1 MRIHV
6 ISGTRKSKHPSRLR
20 YKLLPSNAVLGFAQQ
35 SRFARAKMNSSD
47 EVDTSKIDFYEFL
60 SLPAGPSSTLSEI
73 KRAGRKTSLL
83 YHPDKV
89 APTPENLQNFHL
101 LQIAI
106 AVLNDPAEKAKYDQT
121 REAKLRRKAEV
132 EALDQRRRKMRD
144 DLEAREKAG
153 ANANFDTVRGQ
164 KRTLNQREMDIR
176 RIAEENRR
184 KMELLAARRKA
195 EQQEVTEKVEKQPD
209 VDNDKA
215 TALPEEDPR
224 SSTTTDT
231 ENSIKLRW
239 IREGPLE
246 GYDEQ
251 SIQELFPLDDIDH
264 VILLKDKKRKVEGRE
279 KKMLM
284 GTAVIGFVSR
294 LAAQSAMDKKLNMTE
309 FESVEWA

>member
-1 MRIHV
+1 MSVH
-6 ISGTRKSKHPSRLR
+6 RKLPLLTTLSRAYVTLVENLNCDHIR
-20 YKLLPSNAVLGFAQQ
+20 
-35 SRFARAKMNSSD
+35 MNSQD

-60 SLPAGPSSTLSEI
+60 SLSAGPASTPSEI

-132 EALDQRRRKMRD
+132 EALDERRRKMRE

-153 ANANFDTVRGQ
+153 TNAGVETIKGQ
-164 KRTLNQREMDIR
+164 KRTYNQREMDIR
-176 RIAEENRR
+176 RIADENRR
-184 KMELLAARRKA
+184 KMEMLAAQRKA
-195 EQQEVTEKVEKQPD
+195 EQQEVKEAVKTAPE
-209 VDNDKA
+209 VDHSK
-215 TALPEEDPR
+215 
-224 SSTTTDT
+224 DT
-231 ENSIKLRW
+231 MAPTVDSYSDTMGGTRNSIKVRW
-239 IREGPLE
+239 IREGSLE

-279 KKMLM
+279 KKVLM
-284 GTAVIGFVSR
+284 GTAVVGFISR
-294 LAAQSAMDKKLNMTE
+294 AAAQNAMGNRLNMTD
-309 FESVEWA
+309 FECVEWA